1 MNCRQ
6 CLTQIDKIDW
16 LNLIKR
22 PVPIIEFIPITK
34 LCHYFAKCVKF
45 KKGKIKM
52 EKKISIKNI
61 HVATII
67 LGIIFI
73 FIGVFHSNLWFD
85 EAYSVGIANKSF
97 IDIWRI
103 GSHDVHPVLYYWIL
117 HIIYLF
123 TNGSVMAYRIFS
135 AVCIS
140 ILGIIGFTHI
150 RKDFGEKTGL
160 LFSFFSYFMPVMCA
174 YAEEVRMYSLAI
186 VLVTVLAIYA
196 YRLSKEDNNK
206 NWIIFGIFSLACLY
220 VHYYGLMAAGIINVI
235 LLIYL
240 IAKKRKSSIL
250 KILGIGILQLI
261 AYIPWIMAL
270 LTQMKQVSSGFWIAF
285 EFPKSLIELSSS
297 QFIGNINTN
306 AGIYVGLSVAL
317 IIYAYLI
324 FKIVNTIKDKQ
335 DWKPGI
341 WSFAV
346 YIAVIVAAIII
357 TLVLHTAI
365 LYYRY
370 LFVIT
375 GLYIFFISY
384 FLGKD
389 KNKYIIWII
398 CLATLTLGIWSNTL
412 QIKEAYGKNNMT
424 QFEYLKANVQQDDVF
439 TFEENSFGAGS
450 VVSLQFTSHKQYYYN
465 PSNWGVEEAYKAFG
479 EQLKIYTNEDFLN
492 EMNGRIWIVDTEA
505 SDYYNKLFN
514 NDNYKLISQKL
525 IKTEYEEYVY
535 NLYLVEKVSTQEE
548 NNLNAISENTSI

>member
-1 MNCRQ
+1 M
-6 CLTQIDKIDW
+6 K
-16 LNLIKR
+16 
-22 PVPIIEFIPITK
+22 E
-34 LCHYFAKCVKF
+34 KF
-45 KKGKIKM
+45 N
-52 EKKISIKNI
+52 IKNI
-61 HVATII
+61 HIATII

-73 FIGVFHSNLWFD
+73 FIGIFHSNIWFD

-97 IDIWRI
+97 VDIWKI

-117 HIIYLF
+117 HIICLC

-140 ILGIIGFTHI
+140 ALGIIGFTHI

-174 YAEEVRMYSLAI
+174 YAEEIRMYSLAI
-186 VLVTVLAIYA
+186 VLVTILGIYA

-206 NWIIFGIFSLACLY
+206 NWTIFGIFSLACLY

-240 IAKKRKSSIL
+240 IVKKRKNSIF
-250 KILGIGILQLI
+250 KILGIGIFQLI

-285 EFPKSLIELSSS
+285 EFPKSLIEISSS
-297 QFIGNINTN
+297 QFIGNIDN
-306 AGIYVGLSVAL
+306 AGKYIGLTVAL
-317 IIYAYLI
+317 VIYAYLI
-324 FKIVNTIKDKQ
+324 YRIVKTVKEKQ

-346 YIAVIVAAIII
+346 YMLVIAAAIVI

-389 KNKYIIWII
+389 KNKYIVPTI
-398 CLATLTLGIWSNTL
+398 CVATAILGIWSNTV
-412 QIKEAYGKNNMT
+412 QIKDAYGKNNMT
-424 QFEYLKANVQQDDVF
+424 QFDYLKENVQPDDIF

-450 VVSLQFTSHKQYYYN
+450 VVSLQYTDHKQYYYN

-479 EQLKIYTNEDFLN
+479 NQLKIYTNEDFLN
-492 EMNGRIWIVDTEA
+492 DLNGRIWIVDTEN
-505 SDYYNKLFN
+505 SSYYNKLFN
-514 NDNYKLISQKL
+514 NENYKLISNKL
-525 IKTEYEEYVY
+525 IKTEYEGYVY
-535 NLYLVEKVSTQEE
+535 NLYLVKK
-548 NNLNAISENTSI
+548 LN